1 MTAHHDSVDDFLVS
15 ITDAHTQADAQT
27 LVALMQR
34 VTGAE
39 PQLWN
44 VGTIGFDT
52 YEYKYDSGR
61 EGVGHVI
68 GFYPRKG
75 KTTVYLMDGTAHH
88 ADLLAKL
95 GAHTLTGYCLYIKK
109 LSDIDLEVL
118 EQIVKR
124 SFDYVKAR
132 SAGGPVNSILWQEP
146 Q

>member
-1 MTAHHDSVDDFLVS
+1 MTAHYDSVDEYLASLADEQ
-15 ITDAHTQADAQT
+15 TRTDAQT

-34 VTGAE
+34 VTKHE
-39 PQLWN
+39 PRLWN

-52 YEYKYDSGR
+52 YAYKYDSGR

-109 LSDIDLEVL
+109 LSDIDLAVL
-118 EQIVKR
+118 EQIVTQ
-124 SFDYVKAR
+124 SYDYVKAR
-132 SAGGPVNSILWQEP
+132 SANGSVSSILWRADE
-146 Q
+146 